1 MSVEFHKPTY
11 RPLTRCGHEE
21 LAMHLRSKLH
31 NAPSGGIAFAR
42 KPSED
47 AKHEARAAVLYL
59 LNPGFWPGRLSV
71 LTMPGLKWKFEG
83 ALLKMREQQNLL
95 KRAPLRTSID
105 CIENDRSIYHA
116 AAVRMPGMRHPEH
129 VFRVEQSPRWAERAV
144 SGWWIN
150 RYFFGNVD
158 NLMADPPRIYDVAW
172 LDYTGP
178 LSVDRMAII
187 RRFFELHVRSLLVVT
202 SLKARWNRETS
213 AAIERAGG
221 CNEWTHAALGGGPV
235 AHAIEYQD
243 GPSPMA
249 QLAVWKGAR

>member
-1 MSVEFHKPTY
+1 MTLAAHKPTY
-11 RPLTRCGHEE
+11 RPLARCGHEE
-21 LAMHLRSKLH
+21 LAMHLRSKVH
-31 NAPSGGIAFAR
+31 REPTGGIAFAR
-42 KPSED
+42 KPAEEAKYGARD
-47 AKHEARAAVLYL
+47 AVMYL
-59 LNPGFWPGRLSV
+59 LNPAFWPERVTV

-116 AAVRMPGMRHPEH
+116 ALVRMPGMRHPDH
-129 VFRVEQSPRWAERAV
+129 VFKVEPAPAWAERAV

-150 RYFFGNVD
+150 RYYFGNVD
-158 NLMADPPRIYDVAW
+158 NLLEAPPRAYDVAW

-178 LSVDRMAII
+178 LSVTRLATI
-187 RRFFELHVRSLLVVT
+187 RRFFDSHVRRLLVVT

-213 AAIERAGG
+213 AAIARVGS
-221 CNEWTHAALGGGPV
+221 CNEWAHRGLGGGKV

-243 GPSPMA
+243 GASPMA
-249 QLAVWKGAR
+249 QLAIWRE